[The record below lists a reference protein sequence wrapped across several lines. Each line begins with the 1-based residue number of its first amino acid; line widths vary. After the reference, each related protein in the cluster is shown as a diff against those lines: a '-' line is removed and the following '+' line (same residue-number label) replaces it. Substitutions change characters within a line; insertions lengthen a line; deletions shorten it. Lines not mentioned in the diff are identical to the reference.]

1 MRSKAS
7 ELVKSKVFDSVRRPH
22 MEQEAPFKIDLE
34 YDREGMF
41 DYKTFDSKYS
51 IEDYRKILNKEI

>member
-1 MRSKAS
+1 
-7 ELVKSKVFDSVRRPH
+7 

-34 YDREGMF
+34 YDRDGMF

-51 IEDYRKILNKEI
+51 TNDYRKILHQEIKIIK